1 MIDLVILGIFAF
13 WMGRNFDGFDLDFS
27 QNQDSTPSD
36 TGNGLPTYAGGR
48 PQWQVLENGL
58 VATNDD
64 TGVVYSAHKVQRISY
79 KDDEIIE
86 SNTVRGVVF
95 ADGKY
100 KKGLFFQP
108 ARISLGV
115 GQPAEFSMMIVDNQ
129 VRKLALTQAQKDEQE
144 RLRLE
149 EQARIAEEKRLL
161 EEANKE
167 KEVEE
172 KRKEEPTYPLT
183 YEDYTSSKGG
193 VF

>member
-1 MIDLVILGIFAF
+1 MMDLVILGIFAF
-13 WMGRNFDGFDLDFS
+13 WIGKNFDGFDFL

-48 PQWQVLENGL
+48 TQWEVVENGL

-64 TGVVYSAHKVQRISY
+64 TGVVYSAHKVQKIMY

-86 SNTVRGVVF
+86 SNTFRGVVF

-100 KKGLFFQP
+100 KQGLFFQP
-108 ARISLGV
+108 VYASMGV
-115 GQPAEFSMMIVDNQ
+115 GEPRVFQMFVVDNA
-129 VRKLALTQAQKDEQE
+129 VRILALSQAQKDETE

-149 EQARIAEEKRLL
+149 EQARIAEEKRLQ
-161 EEANKE
+161 EEASQERN
-167 KEVEE
+167 EE
-172 KRKEEPTYPLT
+172 ETAYPLT

-193 VF
+193 AF